1 MATLIV
7 MPRLSPTME
16 EGVLAKW
23 LKKEGDKIKPGD
35 LLAEVETDKANMDF
49 PLEDE
54 GTLLKRLVPEGAT
67 VKLGAPVGVLGE
79 PGEDFQNLLTQGT
92 QPSPAAQPP
101 ATPPAAAAPVGGG
114 AKPISEVAPPR
125 DPQAPVSSS
134 SGRIPS
140 SPLARKLAE
149 QAGVALQQVTGTGP
163 GGRIVKRDIEA
174 FAGGMGSVVGRS
186 PASTAQ
192 ETILPLSMM
201 RKTIARRLTEAK
213 QQVPHFYLEIEV
225 RVEALWTI
233 RQQLNVLL
241 EKSGAKLSINDF
253 VVKAVA
259 RALEKVPLAN
269 ASFTEEGIV
278 QHNRVDVGVAV
289 ALPEGLLTP
298 VVRQANQK
306 SVGIIASEIKDLA
319 ERGRQKKLRP
329 EEYQGATFTV
339 SNLGMYGIRSFSAI
353 INPPESGILAV
364 GQVEKRPVVV
374 ENESGDTVEVR
385 RCMNLTLSCDH
396 RVVDGAL
403 GAQLLTEIK
412 QALEQPYLLLV

>member
-35 LLAEVETDKANMDF
+35 LIAEVETDKANMDF

-79 PGEDFQNLLTQGT
+79 PGEDYQGLLTAAVEASPKT
-92 QPSPAAQPP
+92 Q
-101 ATPPAAAAPVGGG
+101 TL
-114 AKPISEVAPPR
+114 VAPPKETASAV
-125 DPQAPVSSS
+125 PSKSMIEGTPPMAPKALAVSSS
-134 SGRIPS
+134 PGRIPS

-149 QAGVALQQVTGTGP
+149 QAGVDLQRVTGTGP
-163 GGRIVKRDIEA
+163 GGRIIKRDVEA
-174 FAGGMGSVVGRS
+174 FSGGLHSPVQAS
-186 PASTAQ
+186 PAPTAQ
-192 ETILPLSMM
+192 ETVLPLSMM
-201 RKTIARRLTEAK
+201 RKTIARRLTESK
-213 QQVPHFYLEIEV
+213 QQVPHFYLTIEAQ
-225 RVEALWTI
+225 VEALWTI
-233 RQQLNVLL
+233 RQQLNTLL
-241 EKSGAKLSINDF
+241 EKSGSKLSINDF

-259 RALEKVPLAN
+259 RALERVPLAN

-339 SNLGMYGIRSFSAI
+339 SNLGMYGIQSFSAI

-364 GQVEKRPVVV
+364 GQVEKRSVVV
-374 ENESGDTVEVR
+374 EHEDKDTVEIR
-385 RCMNLTLSCDH
+385 RCMTLTLSCDH

-403 GAQLLTEIK
+403 GAQLLAEIK
-412 QALEQPYLLLV
+412 QTLEQPYLLLV